1 MLRLNASSLLGLR
14 ISATSQSTTTT
25 TSRLFVQH
33 HNRIQDVGLNS
44 TPIIFLQQSQRSLW
58 QQSCSTPINNRQSV
72 APVHARHFTVSKL
85 WRSQEDKNGTKPP
98 SRLAKTTAAIKAA
111 LPQTSSVTK
120 RENIHTI
127 PNWLTFSRLVA
138 APFIGYCI
146 LHDHHSWALGLF
158 AYAGVTDLLDGWIAR
173 KWNQGTVVGTIIDP
187 MADKTLMTV
196 LTVTL
201 ATKGLLPVWL
211 AVIILGRDVAL
222 AISALYFRWISLPPP
237 KTMARYWDFSLPSAE
252 VRPTAISKYNTA
264 LQLGL
269 MGLTT
274 VAPVVPALD
283 LAWGLMVMQYSVA
296 VTTIWSGA
304 SYVYS
309 KDAVKI
315 LTQPTPKVAEEGAE
329 AKKERDETNTKQ

>member
-1 MLRLNASSLLGLR
+1 M
-14 ISATSQSTTTT
+14 
-25 TSRLFVQH
+25 
-33 HNRIQDVGLNS
+33 
-44 TPIIFLQQSQRSLW
+44 
-58 QQSCSTPINNRQSV
+58 NNRLSV
-72 APVHARHFTVSKL
+72 APVHARHFSVSKS
-85 WRSQEDKNGTKPP
+85 WRSQEDNKNGTKPP
-98 SRLAKTTAAIKAA
+98 SRLAKTTAALKAA
-111 LPQTSSVTK
+111 LPQTGAITK

-146 LHDHHSWALGLF
+146 LHDHHAWTLGLF

-173 KWNQGTVVGTIIDP
+173 RWNQGTVVGTIIDP

-283 LAWGLMVMQYSVA
+283 LAWSLMVMQYGVA

-315 LTQPTPKVAEEGAE
+315 LTQPTTPKAAEKEEGNTEVVDEAE
-329 AKKERDETNTKQ
+329 AKKVKDETATKQ